1 MTKAE
6 REAIVAAQLKTPE
19 GKRAFRSAF
28 ELAAARAA
36 DHFPP
41 GSVGEALARRLAG
54 LPPV

>member
-6 REAIVAAQLKTPE
+6 REAIVAAHLRTAE
-19 GKRAFRSAF
+19 GKAAFRQVF

-36 DHFPP
+36 DRFPP